1 VGHFTEMTEFIAAG
15 RIEDVIPVIKAA
27 MGLYGR

>member
-1 VGHFTEMTEFIAAG
+1 MTEFIAAG